1 MLIRLATDQDLPAM
15 LDIYNDIIAN
25 TTAVWHYEPHT
36 LQMRTEWF
44 EQRQQQG
51 FPIFVAEEAGK
62 VLGFSTFGSFRPWPG
77 YSKTVENSVY
87 VAADSRGKGVAN
99 LLLPPLIEA
108 ARQLGIHAIVAG
120 IDAEN
125 EISIALH
132 KKFGFVEVA
141 HFKEVGWKFGRWLDL
156 KFLELVLA
164 SPNPSKGGA

>member
-1 MLIRLATDQDLPAM
+1 MRIRLATEKDLPAM
-15 LDIYNDIIAN
+15 LEIYNDIIAN

-36 LQMRTEWF
+36 LQMRKEWF

-51 FPIFVAEEAGK
+51 FPIFVADDNGK
-62 VLGFSTFGSFRPWPG
+62 IAGFSTFGAFRPWPG

-87 VAADSRGKGVAN
+87 VAADCRGKGVAN
-99 LLLPPLIEA
+99 LLLPPLIKA
-108 ARQLGIHAIVAG
+108 ATEMGMHAIVAG
-120 IDAEN
+120 IEAEN

-132 KKFGFVEVA
+132 KKFGFEEVA

-164 SPNPSKGGA
+164 P